1 MRTAVLLSVGFTL
14 ALDPCRVVQ
23 AQTPA
28 WQAVRDV
35 RVAFDDGPGALT
47 SVSGLTVGRDGR
59 VYVSQPQEGIVRVY
73 DSRGRFLRKI
83 GRSGAGPGEFERP
96 SRLGWRGDT
105 LWVGDSP
112 QARISLFRPN
122 GSFVRSITFTQA
134 GPLTGGR
141 PNVPGSLLADGSVL
155 GLWLPP
161 MYTLAGAKPVV
172 EPLVRFSPRGDP
184 LGVLGRRQRRQEF
197 VRVRSGTSST
207 YFAQPFSD
215 SPLTAVA
222 PDGSGLVIVTRAAAT
237 SRRQASFTV
246 RKVSF
251 SGRTAFERAYP
262 YTPRPLTGDAVE
274 SVVNKHAGGMQEAKF
289 RTPPAAAARRLI
301 REALYRPGYLAPVTD
316 VVLGRDGTI
325 WLRREA
331 TGRAVFDWQV
341 LDAAGR
347 PVGRVSLPAKVAVQ
361 YADRTQV
368 WGVELDELDV
378 PTLVRFRVVPGR

>member
-1 MRTAVLLSVGFTL
+1 MRAAVLLCIGFTI
-14 ALDPCRVVQ
+14 ALHPRLVAQV
-23 AQTPA
+23 QTP
-28 WQAVRDV
+28 WRVVRDV
-35 RVAFDDGPGALT
+35 RVAIYDGPGALT

-73 DSRGRFLRKI
+73 DARGRFLRKI
-83 GRSGAGPGEFERP
+83 GRSGEGPGEFERP

-112 QARISLFRPN
+112 QARISLFRQD
-122 GSFVRSITFTQA
+122 GSYVRSITFTQT
-134 GPLTGGR
+134 GPITGGR

-155 GLWLPP
+155 GMWLPP
-161 MYTLAGAKPVV
+161 MYVLAGPNAVV

-184 LGVLGRRQRRQEF
+184 IGVLGRRQRRQEF

-222 PDGSGLVIVTRAAAT
+222 PDGSGLVIVTRTAAT
-237 SRRQASFTV
+237 SRIRASFSV
-246 RKVSF
+246 RRVHY
-251 SGRTAFERAYP
+251 SGRTTFERAYP
-262 YTPRPLTGDAVE
+262 YAPRPLTGDAVE

-289 RTPPAAAARRLI
+289 RTPPEASARRLI
-301 REALYRPGYLAPVTD
+301 RDALYRPGYLTPVTD

-331 TGRAVFDWQV
+331 TGGAAFEWQV

-347 PVGRVSLPAKVAVQ
+347 SVGRVSLPSKLAVQ

-368 WGVELDELDV
+368 WGVELDKLDV
-378 PTLVRFRVVPGR
+378 PTLVRFRVVAGR

>member
-1 MRTAVLLSVGFTL
+1 MRAAVLLSIGL
-14 ALDPCRVVQ
+14 AVALYPRLAAE
-23 AQTPA
+23 AQTPS

-35 RVAFDDGPGALT
+35 RVAFDDGPGVLT
-47 SVSGLTVGRDGR
+47 TVSGLTVGRDGR

-83 GRSGAGPGEFERP
+83 GRSGEGPGEFERP

-112 QARISLFRPN
+112 QARISLFRPD
-122 GSFVRSITFTQA
+122 GSFVRSITFTRA

-141 PNVPGSLLADGSVL
+141 PNIPGSLLADGTVL
-155 GLWLPP
+155 GLWLSP
-161 MYTLAGAKPVV
+161 MYTLAGPTPVV
-172 EPLVRFSPRGDP
+172 EPLVRFSARGDP

-197 VRVRSGTSST
+197 ARVRSGTSST

-237 SRRQASFTV
+237 SRGQASFSV
-246 RKVSF
+246 RKVHF
-251 SGRTAFERAYP
+251 SGRTAFERAYT

-289 RTPPAAAARRLI
+289 RTPPEAAARRLI

-316 VVLGRDGTI
+316 VVIGRDGTI
-325 WLRREA
+325 WLRRES

-347 PVGRVSLPAKVAVQ
+347 PIGRVSLPAKVAVQ
-361 YADRTQV
+361 YADRSQV